1 MLDKLQKFIHARRWP
16 FWLAVLLILGG
27 VWGFAAVAEEVQE
40 GDTQRFDE
48 QLFLAIADQ
57 DAHKTVK
64 EIGRDLTGLGGF
76 AIITLIVLFVVVT
89 LAIQRKYA
97 AIALILV
104 STLGALAVSTALKAG
119 FDRPRPELVEQSS
132 YVATSSFP
140 SGHSMLA
147 ASVYLSLGLLG
158 TRFTRNLKLKVFF
171 MLFAILLTVC
181 VGVSRIFVGVH
192 WPTDVAAGW
201 AGGAV
206 WALLCYLVAREL
218 QQRQMVEKPEQTIDD
233 IDPLTLQPRQPEP
246 ARI

>member
-1 MLDKLQKFIHARRWP
+1 
-16 FWLAVLLILGG
+16 
-27 VWGFAAVAEEVQE
+27 
-40 GDTQRFDE
+40 
-48 QLFLAIADQ
+48 
-57 DAHKTVK
+57 
-64 EIGRDLTGLGGF
+64 
-76 AIITLIVLFVVVT
+76 
-89 LAIQRKYA
+89 
-97 AIALILV
+97 
-104 STLGALAVSTALKAG
+104 
-119 FDRPRPELVEQSS
+119 
-132 YVATSSFP
+132 
-140 SGHSMLA
+140 MLA